1 MKPATKT
8 LRPVSPALRA
18 FKTRRAKIR
27 AARRLASRTA
37 YVVNWWTTLQQPRPE
52 YMTPLALQVSLRQPM
67 RRMAASL
74 RWLGW
79 QKIVRRMHGTPAP
92 LWLPPTS
99 KIKPRARGRP
109 RLYAPYEIILGA

>member
-1 MKPATKT
+1 MKLAKRFRKP
-8 LRPVSPALRA
+8 PSPALVA
-18 FKTRRAKIR
+18 FKARRAKIR

-99 KIKPRARGRP
+99 NIKPRARGRP
-109 RLYAPYEIILGA
+109 RLYAPSEIILGE